1 MSKPDSEAG
10 GPTEDGQCSE
20 APQVLKQRV
29 RALNDAAAAM
39 SRANVAKNGQM
50 TRKQAPGLR
59 VLHLTLPIA
68 PS

>member
-10 GPTEDGQCSE
+10 GPAEDGQCSE

-50 TRKQAPGLR
+50 TRNRHPDYEFFISR
-59 VLHLTLPIA
+59 YR
-68 PS
+68 